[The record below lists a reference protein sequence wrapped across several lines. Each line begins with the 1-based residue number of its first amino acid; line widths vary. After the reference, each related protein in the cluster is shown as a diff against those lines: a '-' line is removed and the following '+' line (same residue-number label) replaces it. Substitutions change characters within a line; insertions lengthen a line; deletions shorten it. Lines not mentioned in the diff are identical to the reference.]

1 MAINDQNAVLAG
13 ARPLEQ
19 IQKNGPATTIGRLVS
34 LFYSAGLPGAAATPS
49 PGVAGAA
56 LTSYAGQIPFTNP
69 QSGETRLVQAGFCA
83 SVGGTILV
91 CDRLWHNSG
100 LSPTLTSSQ
109 AVNSVA
115 LPARDKSASIN
126 GAGVQIGLE
135 VSTVL
140 GAGTPAVTLGYTNSA
155 AASGRSSVSAALASA
170 MAAGSFIPLPLAAG
184 DTGVK
189 SIESLQLSASMTSGA
204 FHLVAYRVLGMIP
217 LPVAGVGAML
227 NAIQLGFPRLA
238 DNTVPFLLWMPATAT
253 APVVLGSIGV
263 SQG

>member
-1 MAINDQNAVLAG
+1 MAINDQNGILAG

-34 LFYSAGLPGAAATPS
+34 LLYSAGMPGAGVAPS

-56 LTSYAGQIPFTNP
+56 LTSYAGQVPFTNP

-83 SVGGTILV
+83 NVAGTVLI

-100 LSPTLTSSQ
+100 LSATLTTSQ
-109 AVNSVA
+109 TVNSVA
-115 LPARDKSASIN
+115 LPARDKTASIN
-126 GAGVQIGLE
+126 GDGVQIGLE
-135 VSTVL
+135 VSTVM
-140 GAGTPAVTLGYTNSA
+140 GAGTPTVTLGYTNSA
-155 AASGRSSVSAALASA
+155 AASGRSSVSAALPSA

-189 SIESLQLSASMTSGA
+189 SIEALTLSASMTSGA
-204 FHLVAYRVLGMIP
+204 FHLVAYKVLGMIP
-217 LPVAGVGAML
+217 LPVAGVAAML

-238 DNTVPFLLWMPATAT
+238 DNTVPFLLWLPATAT
-253 APVVLGSIGV
+253 APVLLGSFGI